1 MTFDFTTLGSNA
13 PLPGETAEF
22 MHVVK
27 QALLAGKPLA
37 AAVGVAVEA
46 QAAARAIRDMQKA
59 AGPSDTDKLQA
70 RSDGA
75 TKALAK
81 ERAEREVEV
90 GKLKAQIDEQAK
102 ALAALRAES
111 DTTRAA
117 LEKASAFIGD
127 MNEAVTAAVE
137 KLRAQ

>member
-22 MHVVK
+22 MQVVK

-46 QAAARAIRDMQKA
+46 QSAARAIRDMQKA
-59 AGPSDTDKLQA
+59 AGPSDFEKLQA

-90 GKLKAQIDEQAK
+90 GKLKTEMAEQAK
-102 ALAALRAES
+102 SLAA
-111 DTTRAA
+111 AA
-117 LEKASAFIGD
+117 ARIVEQDAMVTKFQKFFLAIEDASA
-127 MNEAVTAAVE
+127 ELA
-137 KLRAQ
+137 KQ